1 MNYRIS
7 SNLESGSVDAW
18 IVVETL
24 KYGIFLQAVV
34 RILQFL
40 TCSKDGSKNVSKIQF
55 LLWLSPSASC
65 SGSSYILKKQ
75 IWCCTI
81 LYPSMHKQMHGQISL
96 ILRKYSPSTE
106 AENNQHSK
114 VKGVLC
120 SSLGTVWD
128 CCLPWTFLSFPSHV
142 CESQSLAVL
151 LWGGWLLS
159 CWSQ

>member
-55 LLWLSPSASC
+55 LL
-65 SGSSYILKKQ
+65 
-75 IWCCTI
+75 
-81 LYPSMHKQMHGQISL
+81 
-96 ILRKYSPSTE
+96 
-106 AENNQHSK
+106 
-114 VKGVLC
+114 
-120 SSLGTVWD
+120 
-128 CCLPWTFLSFPSHV
+128 
-142 CESQSLAVL
+142 
-151 LWGGWLLS
+151 
-159 CWSQ
+159 